1 MPSAHSETS
10 RKLLSSLRRLSD
22 GELVA
27 KVKKLAAQERRSTAL
42 LVAHLAEMD
51 TRDIHLREGYSSL
64 FAYCREVLALSE
76 HEALNRIEVAR
87 AARKFPVV
95 LDLLEAGTV
104 NLTAVRLLAPHLTPE
119 NHRAVLE
126 SAHGKRTVEVREI
139 VARLSPQPDVPT
151 SIRKC
156 PATKPAT
163 GASKNAPSASSP
175 PAACPPAGLL
185 VSTPTLAPTPAPGP
199 CPQSPPELAP
209 LSKDRYHLK
218 LTISGDTVEKLRLAK
233 DMLRHAVP
241 SGDDAEILDRAL
253 TTLLTDLA
261 RKKFAAT
268 EKPRSSR
275 KPSNGS
281 RHIPAE
287 VRRAVWVRDLGRC
300 AFVGKTG
307 RRCNERAFVEFHHVK
322 PWAVGGEATAGNIEL
337 RCKRHN
343 DHEARVFFDRG
354 PERGV
359 ANVVRE
365 SATPYGAGAGT
376 RFKTSSRPRST
387 GQQASESR
395 KRPDRSIRPPS
406 TRVQGLSAD
415 D

>member
-1 MPSAHSETS
+1 MPPAHSHTP

-64 FAYCREVLALSE
+64 FSYCREVLALSE

-87 AARKFPVV
+87 AARRFPVV

-126 SAHGKRTVEVREI
+126 SAHGKRTVEVREM
-139 VARLSPQPDVPT
+139 VAKLSPQPDVPT

-156 PATKPAT
+156 PATKSAT
-163 GASKNAPSASSP
+163 GASRNAPSASSP
-175 PAACPPAGLL
+175 HASPPPPDLL
-185 VSTPTLAPTPAPGP
+185 APGP
-199 CPQSPPELAP
+199 APAHAP
-209 LSKDRYHLK
+209 LSRPRPAAEVTPLSEDHYHLK
-218 LTISGDTVEKLRLAK
+218 VTISGDTVEKLRLAK

-253 TTLLTDLA
+253 TTLLTELA

-268 EKPRSSR
+268 EKPRASR

-322 PWAVGGEATAGNIEL
+322 PWIVGGEASADNIEL

-343 DHEARVFFDRG
+343 NHEARVFFDRG
-354 PERGV
+354 PGSGAAV
-359 ANVVRE
+359 ARE
-365 SATPYGAGAGT
+365 PATPYGSKAAT
-376 RFKTSSRPRST
+376 RFRTSCRFGEKGAEGP
-387 GQQASESR
+387 
-395 KRPDRSIRPPS
+395 RPPA
-406 TRVQGLSAD
+406 TG
-415 D
+415 